1 MITSIRFNGV
11 GISAFASL
19 LTGGTSAFP
28 RSAVGFVHMLERKL
42 KEKNLSLGSNRRVAI
57 GVEHYRL
64 HQGQK
69 NHTSPKMAL
78 SKPWKSQSESANS
91 VLDYEWKC
99 NATIC
104 LVINSHDTSERGDA
118 EKLREAL
125 SSIVPSLR
133 FSNGSIFVKPE
144 FVSVLHGN
152 DSETLKKTI
161 RAVKASR
168 CSFISCRSDLIY
180 AGDEFGSFANAL
192 ALFDVDASS
201 DASKEAAESLDSD
214 GSDDGSSEKKQRKWA
229 RKQTGWIIPLER
241 GYQAVSQPV
250 IGRPAARR
258 STTPPYEVP
267 SYVVTPVI
275 GLGEY
280 ISSKKLLDDLNCPA
294 FWSSKSDRSQGFFM
308 FKASS
313 FND

>member
-11 GISAFASL
+11 GISAFGSL

-28 RSAVGFVHMLERKL
+28 RGAVGFVHMLERKL
-42 KEKNLSLGSNRRVAI
+42 SEQGLSLGTNRRVAV

-64 HQGQK
+64 HQGLK

-104 LVINSHDTSERGDA
+104 LVINANGYDDA
-118 EKLREAL
+118 EKIREAL

-133 FSNGSIFVKPE
+133 FTNGSIFVNPG

-152 DSETLKKTI
+152 DSETLKKAI

-168 CSFISCRSDLIY
+168 CSFISSRNDLIEE
-180 AGDEFGSFANAL
+180 GDEFGSFANAL
-192 ALFDVDASS
+192 ALFDVDAISG
-201 DASKEAAESLDSD
+201 ASTEAEKFSN
-214 GSDDGSSEKKQRKWA
+214 SDDADGGGVEKKQRKWI
-229 RKQTGWIIPLER
+229 RNQPGWIIPLER
-241 GYQAVSQPV
+241 GYQAVTNPV
-250 IGRPAARR
+250 TGRQAARNA
-258 STTPPYEVP
+258 STP

-280 ISSKKLLDDLNCPA
+280 ISSKKLLDDLSRLA
-294 FWSSKSDRSQGFFM
+294 FWSSKSDRTQGFFM
-308 FKASS
+308 FNASS
-313 FND
+313 FNN